1 MRSQKAFLFLIRSL
15 ACLLAMATLAF
26 NPARAQAPA
35 AKVGVLLVNHGS
47 RSATWRAAL
56 LQTERNTREAM
67 LRTNLI
73 QGVKTAFMEYTE
85 PSIATRM
92 KEFDA
97 EGFSDV
103 VIVPVFL
110 TVSSHTFDDIPTI
123 LGRKADPHS
132 MQTLKIEN
140 IERYTPK
147 ARTHLAPNLDFS
159 ALLRENILRRA
170 KALSKDPAKEGLV
183 LIAYGDATYHK
194 QWSDL
199 MERTAAH
206 VLSRTGM
213 STFSYGWAGHVAHY
227 DPDHTTRAVEQ
238 VLRTRERAVV
248 VPVLVAHDE
257 MFQVK
262 IIGGGIAQVPDHQK
276 RVAYVPDAILPD
288 PSVEAWVV
296 ATAREYAERARGG
309 KAPGR

>member
-1 MRSQKAFLFLIRSL
+1 MNSDILSSLAGRVLAFLLALFPLSL
-15 ACLLAMATLAF
+15 T
-26 NPARAQAPA
+26 PAEAQGGPP
-35 AKVGVLLVNHGS
+35 KIGVLLVNHGS
-47 RSATWRAAL
+47 RSAAWRASL
-56 LQTERNTREAM
+56 LQIERNTREAM
-67 LRTNLI
+67 LGTKQI

-97 EGFSDV
+97 EGYSDV
-103 VIVPVFL
+103 VVVPVFL

-147 ARTHLAPNLDFS
+147 AKTHLAPNLDFS
-159 ALLRENILRRA
+159 ALLRENVLRRA
-170 KALSKDPAKEGLV
+170 KALSRNPAREGLV
-183 LIAYGDATYHK
+183 LIAYGDATYDK
-194 QWSDL
+194 QWSEL

-206 VLSRTGM
+206 VLAKTGM
-213 STFSYGWAGHVAHY
+213 SAFSYGWAGHVAHY
-227 DPDHTTRAVEQ
+227 DPGQTTRAVEQ
-238 VLRTRERAVV
+238 VLQTRERAVV

-262 IIGGGIAQVPDHQK
+262 IIGGGIARIPDHQK
-276 RVAYVPDAILPD
+276 RVAYAADAILPD
-288 PSVEAWVV
+288 SSVEAWVV
-296 ATAREYAERARGG
+296 STAREYAERAHNP
-309 KAPGR
+309 KAAAR